1 MSKIMI
7 PITDKYDIGFIV
19 LGRSKARLSAEIH
32 IHEEMSRED
41 NEPHTDHLCEKLSA
55 PFNHNA

>member
-1 MSKIMI
+1 MI